1 MMSDI
6 IIKGFLMIREKYFGI
21 EKTNKI
27 KRISYAMVLLS
38 FLMIFMNITDFS
50 SMGKEADID
59 TLRIGL
65 VTQFKDQDQ
74 IQVFNKS
81 IVLGF
86 YNKDIWLPES
96 TIFSAG
102 QMFSLKPSTATYIMS
117 EDIYEDYEAAKS
129 KADLLKADGFTV
141 YPGLIDAHTW
151 KVFVET
157 VDVQMTLDQIDTL
170 YDIHF
175 LEAPSNKERMIMT
188 FDQVEGIILDNSL
201 HKVVIGTNDK
211 IGDASV
217 LNLGKATYRGKVE
230 IGRYGKDKLLAVN
243 IVDLEN
249 YLYSVVVSEIYASWP
264 IESIKAQAVAARTF
278 ANYYV
283 TVAKKFPNEPYD
295 LDDTVNSQVY
305 KGYGVEDRRVTV
317 AVDGTKGKMIYY
329 DGSVIPAY
337 FFSTSGGRTEASEH
351 VWSASVPYLKSMPDL
366 YETEPARAPW
376 IKTYTPAEIESAL
389 IKRDISVG
397 SVIDLE
403 VMGYTD
409 AGRVLELKV
418 IGSGGTYILKKE
430 TMRQWLGMDS
440 RKFTLVKPGNT
451 PFLKHSVISGKNYVG
466 VVDYNDAYVM
476 NSSGKSEKLL
486 SQKEQVIV
494 MSADNIINQ
503 PMISGATGKFI
514 LAGVGYGHGVGMSQ
528 SGAKG
533 MALAGYTYK
542 DILEYYYKGVEVK

>member
-1 MMSDI
+1 
-6 IIKGFLMIREKYFGI
+6 MIRDKNSILE
-21 EKTNKI
+21 KI
-27 KRISYAMVLLS
+27 KKLKKRSYAVVLII
-38 FLMIFMNITDFS
+38 FLMIFMNITDIS
-50 SMGKEADID
+50 SKGKEANID

-86 YNKDIWLPES
+86 YNNDIWLPES
-96 TIFSAG
+96 TIFSTG
-102 QMFSLKPSTATYIMS
+102 QMFSLKPSTAAYLMS
-117 EDIYEDYEAAKS
+117 DEIFKDYETAKS
-129 KADLLKADGFTV
+129 KADLLKADGLTV
-141 YPGLIDAHTW
+141 YPGLIDVHTW
-151 KVFVET
+151 KVYVET
-157 VDVQMTLDQIDTL
+157 VDIQMTLNQIDTL
-170 YDIHF
+170 YDINF
-175 LEAPSNKERMIMT
+175 LVAPFNNERIIMNY
-188 FDQVEGIILDNSL
+188 DQVEGIIFDNSQNM
-201 HKVVIGTNDK
+201 VVVGTNDK
-211 IGDASV
+211 MGDASIM
-217 LNLGKATYRGKVE
+217 NLGKATYRGKIE

-243 IVDLEN
+243 IVDFED

-278 ANYYV
+278 AIYYV
-283 TVAKKFPNEPYD
+283 TVAKKFPNVPYD

-305 KGYGVEDRRVTV
+305 KGYGVEDKRVTV
-317 AVDGTKGKMIYY
+317 AVDGTRGKMIYY
-329 DGSVIPAY
+329 SGSVIPAY
-337 FFSTSGGRTEASEH
+337 FFSTSGGRTEASEN

-389 IKRDISVG
+389 IKRDISIG

-440 RKFTLVKPGNT
+440 RKFTIIKPGYA

-466 VVDYNDAYVM
+466 VVDYSNAYVM

-486 SQKEQVIV
+486 GQKDQVIV

-503 PMISGATGKFI
+503 PMISGETGKFI
-514 LAGVGYGHGVGMSQ
+514 LAGVGFGHGVGMSQ

>member
-1 MMSDI
+1 
-6 IIKGFLMIREKYFGI
+6 MIRKKHLVKE
-21 EKTNKI
+21 KI
-27 KRISYAMVLLS
+27 KKLMRKSHIMVLIS
-38 FLMIFMNITDFS
+38 FLMIFMSIIDMSANEKETDF
-50 SMGKEADID
+50 D
-59 TLRIGL
+59 TLRVGL
-65 VTQFKDQDQ
+65 VTQFKDQDN

-81 IVLGF
+81 IVPGF
-86 YNKDIWLPES
+86 YKNGTWMPEA
-96 TIFSAG
+96 TIFSVG
-102 QMFSLKPSTATYIMS
+102 QMFTYRPSTATYLMS
-117 EDIYEDYEAAKS
+117 DEDYKDYEKAKAM
-129 KADLLKADGFTV
+129 ADQLKADGFTV
-141 YPGLIDAHTW
+141 YPSLLNVNTW
-151 KVFVET
+151 KVYVET
-157 VDVQMTLDQIDTL
+157 VDVQMTLNQINTVYDTN
-170 YDIHF
+170 F
-175 LEAPSNKERMIMT
+175 LEAPYNKERIIMT
-188 FDQVEGIILDNSL
+188 YDQVEGIVFDNSL
-201 HKVVIGTNDK
+201 DKVVIGTKDK
-211 IGDASV
+211 IGDTSV
-217 LNLGKATYRGKVE
+217 LNLGKGTYRGKIE

-243 IVDLEN
+243 IVDIED

-264 IESIKAQAVAARTF
+264 LESIKAQAVAARTF
-278 ANYYV
+278 AIYYV

-305 KGYGVEDRRVTV
+305 KGYGVEDKRVSV
-317 AVDGTKGKMIYY
+317 AVDGTRGKMIYY

-389 IKRDISVG
+389 MKRDITIGTVL
-397 SVIDLE
+397 DLE

-440 RKFTLVKPGNT
+440 RKFTLIKPMGL
-451 PFLKHSVISGKNYVG
+451 PFLKHSVISGKDYIG
-466 VVDYNDAYVM
+466 VVDYNNAYVM
-476 NSSGKSEKLL
+476 NGSGKSEKILG
-486 SQKEQVIV
+486 QKQQVIV
-494 MSADNIINQ
+494 MSAYNIINQ
-503 PMISGATGKFI
+503 PMISGETGKFI

-542 DILEYYYKGVEVK
+542 DILEYYYKGAKVK

>member
-1 MMSDI
+1 M
-6 IIKGFLMIREKYFGI
+6 IKIKQLCIQ
-21 EKTNKI
+21 KTNSVK
-27 KRISYAMVLLS
+27 KSSYVIVL
-38 FLMIFMNITDFS
+38 FLFFMIFMNVTDIF
-50 SMGKEADID
+50 GQENKTELD

-86 YNKDIWLPES
+86 YKNDNWLPQS
-96 TIFSAG
+96 TINATG
-102 QMFSLKPSTATYIMS
+102 QMFLFKPSTATYLVS
-117 EDIYEDYEAAKS
+117 EEIFENYETAKMMVDQLS
-129 KADLLKADGFTV
+129 AEGMTV
-141 YPGLIDAHTW
+141 YPGLMDLNQW
-151 KVFVET
+151 KLFIET
-157 VDVQMTLDQIDTL
+157 PDVQMTLDQIGLLNDMTF
-170 YDIHF
+170 Y
-175 LEAPSNKERMIMT
+175 EAPNHKERIMMT
-188 FDQVEGIILDNSL
+188 YDQSEGIILDNSL
-201 HKVVIGTNDK
+201 NKVVIGTNDK
-211 IGDASV
+211 IGDAFV
-217 LNLGKATYRGKVE
+217 MNLGKATYRGKIE

-264 IESIKAQAVAARTF
+264 SESIKAQAVAARTF
-278 ANYYV
+278 AIYYV
-283 TVAKKFPNEPYD
+283 TIAKKFPSAPYD

-305 KGYGVEDRRVTV
+305 KGYGVEDRRVTS
-317 AVDGTKGKMIYY
+317 AVDDTKGKMIYY

-351 VWSASVPYLKSMPDL
+351 VWSASVPYLKSMSDL

-376 IKTYTPAEIESAL
+376 VKTYTPSDIEREL
-389 IKRDISVG
+389 MKRDISVG
-397 SVIDLE
+397 SVLDLE

-418 IGSGGTYILKKE
+418 VGSGGTYILKKE

-440 RKFTLVKPGNT
+440 RKFTLIRPMDV
-451 PFLKHSVISGKNYVG
+451 PFLKHSVVSGKNYVG
-466 VVDYNDAYVM
+466 VVDYSGAYVM

-486 SQKEQVIV
+486 GQKEQVIV

-503 PMISGATGKFI
+503 PMISGGTGKFI
-514 LAGVGYGHGVGMSQ
+514 LAGVGFGHGVGMSQ

-533 MALAGYTYK
+533 MALAGYNYK
-542 DILEYYYKGVEVK
+542 DILEYYYKGAKVK

>member
-1 MMSDI
+1 
-6 IIKGFLMIREKYFGI
+6 MIREKYFST
-21 EKTNKI
+21 EKIKRF
-27 KRISYAMVLLS
+27 KRISYAMVMLS
-38 FLMIFMNITDFS
+38 FLMTFMNITDIS
-50 SMGKEADID
+50 SKGKEADID

-74 IQVFNKS
+74 VQVFNKS
-81 IVLGF
+81 IILGF
-86 YNKDIWLPES
+86 YSNDIWLPES

-102 QMFSLKPSTATYIMS
+102 QMFLFKPSITTYIMS
-117 EDIYEDYEAAKS
+117 ADIYEDYETAKS

-141 YPGLIDAHTW
+141 YPSLIDIHTW
-151 KVFVET
+151 KIFVET

-175 LEAPSNKERMIMT
+175 LEAPSNKERIIMT

-230 IGRYGKDKLLAVN
+230 IGRYGKEKLLAVN
-243 IVDLEN
+243 IVDIED

-278 ANYYV
+278 AIYYV

-389 IKRDISVG
+389 IKRDISIG

-440 RKFTLVKPGNT
+440 RKFTLIKPGNL
-451 PFLKHSVISGKNYVG
+451 PFLRHSVISGKNYVG
-466 VVDYNDAYVM
+466 VVDYSDAYVIS
-476 NSSGKSEKLL
+476 SSGKAVKFLG
-486 SQKEQVIV
+486 QKDQVIV
-494 MSADNIINQ
+494 MSAGNIINQ
-503 PMISGATGKFI
+503 PMISGETGKFI

-533 MALAGYTYK
+533 MALADYTYK